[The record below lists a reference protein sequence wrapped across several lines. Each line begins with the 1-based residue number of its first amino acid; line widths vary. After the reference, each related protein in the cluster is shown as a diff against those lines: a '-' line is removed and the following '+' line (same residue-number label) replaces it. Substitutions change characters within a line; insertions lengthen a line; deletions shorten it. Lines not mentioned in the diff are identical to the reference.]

1 MLPAKGGDMIVSSI
15 LAAKG
20 GDVVTIEPTATLTAA
35 AQLLSQ
41 RKIGAVLVLGPGDR
55 IAGILSERDIVR
67 AVAARGPQALDE
79 PVGKAMTRDVV
90 TCSKDDSIGDLMQRM
105 TQGKFRHLPVV
116 EDGKLIG
123 IISIGDV
130 VKERVGEVEQES
142 KAMLDY
148 IRTA

>member
-105 TQGKFRHLPVV
+105 TQGKFRHLPVL

>member
-1 MLPAKGGDMIVSSI
+1 MIVSSI

-20 GDVVTIEPTATLTAA
+20 GDVATIEPTATLTAA
-35 AQLLSQ
+35 AQLLSK

-67 AVAARGPQALDE
+67 AISARGPQALDE

-105 TQGKFRHLPVV
+105 TQGKFRHLPVL

>member
-90 TCSKDDSIGDLMQRM
+90 TCSKDDSIGELMQRM